1 MKQLKLLIL
10 IMLISATAFA
20 QSVGINSDGSTPD
33 ASAMLDVKSTS
44 KGFLAPRVSSTGD
57 VTSPATG
64 LLVYQTSVPSGY
76 YFYNGTN
83 WLALGVGD
91 YSYNSNERSLYIGQ
105 RAGNSDNGKDGN
117 TGIGTDALYENQSYH
132 NTAIGCNALVSN
144 EGWGSYGY
152 GNIALGYAANQEMEN
167 YNETLALGYYTNAS
181 GNNSIAIGSFARVFE
196 GDQSIAIGYSSEIHN
211 SYNSIVLG
219 YNSNIVSNDNS
230 IIIGNDISSTSDN
243 EIILGNS
250 SNNRF
255 VCSAA
260 YNSITPGNPLYVNSD
275 GEIGYQSSSKRY
287 KTNIKDMED
296 VSWLYDLRPV
306 NFRYKTD
313 SLNSKQY
320 GLIAEEVVQVNPE
333 FVFYK
338 DNKIEGVLYS
348 NLITPLLK
356 EAQKKNKEIET
367 LKAQIAALSEKVTEL
382 DQLRAEIE
390 NLKKAVYTNT
400 QPTDT
405 K

>member
-1 MKQLKLLIL
+1 
-10 IMLISATAFA
+10 
-20 QSVGINSDGSTPD
+20 
-33 ASAMLDVKSTS
+33 
-44 KGFLAPRVSSTGD
+44 
-57 VTSPATG
+57 
-64 LLVYQTSVPSGY
+64 
-76 YFYNGTN
+76 
-83 WLALGVGD
+83 LGVGD
-91 YSYNSNERSLYIGQ
+91 YSYGHSSLRSLYIGQ
-105 RAGNSDNGKDGN
+105 RAGNSDDGNDGN
-117 TGIGTDALYENQSYH
+117 TGIGTDALYANQSYH
-132 NTAIGCNALVSN
+132 NTAIGCDALESI
-144 EGWGSYGY
+144 EGTSFYGY
-152 GNIALGYAANQEMEN
+152 GNIALGYAANKEMTF
-167 YNETLALGYYTNAS
+167 YSGTLALGYYTDAS
-181 GNNSIAIGSFARVFE
+181 GDNSIAIGSYARVFE
-196 GDQSIAIGYSSEIHN
+196 GDQSIAIGYSSEIYY
-211 SYNSIVLG
+211 SYNSLVIGSDSDIESGDNSIVIG
-219 YNSNIVSNDNS
+219 NDISSISDNS
-230 IIIGNDISSTSDN
+230 IIIGNEISSTSDN

-260 YNSITPGNPLYVNSD
+260 YSSITPGNPLYVNSD

-306 NFRYKTD
+306 NFSYKTD

-367 LKAQIAALSEKVTEL
+367 LKAQVATLSEKVTEL
-382 DQLRAEIE
+382 DQLKAEIE

-400 QPTDT
+400 QLTDN